1 MTKPK
6 VSFLTVNYKQTAVT
20 LDLVRTLEQLTYS
33 NWECVVVDNA
43 SENNDL
49 EEALKGKEGIK
60 FIASAEN
67 LGFAGGNNLGLPL
80 CSGDY
85 IFLVNNDTELPAD
98 FLEPIIEFAEQQTKL
113 GALSP
118 KIRYFDAPNTI
129 QFAGSTEMDKV
140 TIRNSGIGDGE
151 EDRGQYDDSYPIPF
165 CHGAAML
172 VPRKVIDAVGEMRE
186 DYFLYYEELD
196 WCERIRQAGYTN
208 WYFGQSYL
216 LHKESV
222 STGRNSPLK
231 VYYLTRN
238 RLLFARRNYD
248 AGTRI
253 INYLYFTFI
262 ALPKNLLS
270 FSLKKEFGQ
279 AKSFWRGYK
288 YNLTHKASDSADRY

>member
-1 MTKPK
+1 MPNPK
-6 VSFLTVNYKQTAVT
+6 VSFLTVNYRQAAVT
-20 LDLVRTLEQLTYS
+20 LDLIKSLEQLTYS

-43 SENNDL
+43 CEDPEL
-49 EEALKGKEGIK
+49 EEALKGRPKIK
-60 FIASAEN
+60 YLASAEN
-67 LGFAGGNNLGLPL
+67 LGFAGGNNLGVPL
-80 CSGDY
+80 CEGEY
-85 IFLVNNDTELPAD
+85 IFLVNNDTEVPAD
-98 FLEPIIEFAEQQTKL
+98 FLEPIINFVVDKPEL

-118 KIRYFDAPNTI
+118 MIRYFDSPSTI
-129 QFAGSTEMDKV
+129 QFAGSTEMNKV

-151 EDRGQYDDSYPIPF
+151 EDKGQYSMSYPIPF

-172 VPRKVIDAVGEMRE
+172 VPRKVIEKVGLMRE

-208 WYFGQSYL
+208 WYFGKSYL

-222 STGRNSPLK
+222 STGQNSPLK

-238 RLLFARRNYD
+238 RLLFARRNYSF
-248 AGTRI
+248 GTRL

-270 FSLKKEFGQ
+270 FSLKGELGQ